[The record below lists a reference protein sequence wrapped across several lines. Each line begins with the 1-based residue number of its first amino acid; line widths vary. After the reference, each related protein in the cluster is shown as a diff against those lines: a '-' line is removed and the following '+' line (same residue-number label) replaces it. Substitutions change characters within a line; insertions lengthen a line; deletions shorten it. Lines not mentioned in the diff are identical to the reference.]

1 MTRLSPEAPVTAPVS
16 AVPARP
22 GVLGRFRRA
31 QGGVAAIEFA
41 LIAPVL
47 LLMYVGGCEL
57 ARAAMAQRRTSLLA
71 RTVADLTALGDTTS
85 PMARATMDD
94 ILSASRLVYGP
105 FDATQAV
112 IRVAAIGIYMQG
124 TTRTVRIC
132 SSDGSPSTAKWPV
145 GVAPTGLTIPANYN
159 RHGMRLVV
167 AQVTMSY
174 TPVLGAAYATF
185 TRAST
190 GAFPLADTVVWPTRQ
205 GKAVTTGADDE
216 VVLPAGVACPATS
229 S

>member
-1 MTRLSPEAPVTAPVS
+1 MTAPAS
-16 AVPARP
+16 LISARP

-31 QGGVAAIEFA
+31 RGGVAAIEFA

-47 LLMYVGGCEL
+47 LLLYVGGAEL
-57 ARAAMAQRRTSLLA
+57 ARATMAQRRTSLLA
-71 RTVADLTALGDTTS
+71 RTVADLTALGDTGS

-94 ILSASRLVYGP
+94 ILAASRLVYSP

-132 SSDGSPSTAKWPV
+132 SSDGSPGTAKWPV
-145 GVAPTGLTIPANYN
+145 GVAPAGLAIPANYK

-167 AQVTMSY
+167 AQVTMPY

-190 GAFPLADTVVWPTRQ
+190 GAFPLADTVIWPTRQ
-205 GKAVTTGADDE
+205 GKAVTAGADDE

-229 S
+229 G

>member
-1 MTRLSPEAPVTAPVS
+1 MTRLSPEAAVTAPV
-16 AVPARP
+16 PADP
-22 GVLGRFRRA
+22 APSGVLGRFRRA

-85 PMARATMDD
+85 PMARATMND
-94 ILSASRLVYGP
+94 ILAASRLVYNP

-132 SSDGSPSTAKWPV
+132 SSDGSPRTARWPV
-145 GVAPTGLTIPANYN
+145 GAGGDGLALAGRPDHRVGQGERARAGAGEGGVGGAEDRRV
-159 RHGMRLVV
+159 RHRD
-167 AQVTMSY
+167 
-174 TPVLGAAYATF
+174 LG
-185 TRAST
+185 
-190 GAFPLADTVVWPTRQ
+190 
-205 GKAVTTGADDE
+205 DDE